1 MLKQTS
7 LLTDKSTCALESLLS
22 AIDSGAENNTWI
34 LLAGGSNSEDVSY
47 RPGDEFENYSN
58 AIIDLI
64 HSGWFDN
71 RTVFIAYKRELARDK
86 GQDQTGY
93 GMEKLN
99 PDYRNRFTFYSVFK
113 TIVRKISVRDLLDA
127 VDEKV
132 IRDLADMLRKR
143 YIRNRKIKAFMN
155 EKGE

>member
-7 LLTDKSTCALESLLS
+7 LLTDRNTRALEELLS

-34 LLAGGSNSEDVSY
+34 LLSGGSKSEVVPY
-47 RPGDEFENYSN
+47 RPGDEFENSNN

-64 HSGWFDN
+64 HTGWFDN

-86 GQDQTGY
+86 DQDGEEY
-93 GMEKLN
+93 GMDQLSPE
-99 PDYRNRFTFYSVFK
+99 YRNRFAFYSVFK
-113 TIVRKISVRDLLDA
+113 TIIRKISVRDLLET

-132 IRDLADMLRKR
+132 IRDLTDMLRKR
-143 YIRNRKIKAFMN
+143 YIRSRKIKDFLN
-155 EKGE
+155 DEGE

>member
-22 AIDSGAENNTWI
+22 AIDSGADNNTWI
-34 LLAGGSNSEDVSY
+34 LLAGGSNTEAVSY
-47 RPGDEFENYSN
+47 RPGDEFENNSN

-86 GQDQTGY
+86 GQEQTGY

-99 PDYRNRFTFYSVFK
+99 PEYRNRFTFYSVFK
-113 TIVRKISVRDLLDA
+113 TIVRKISVQDLLDA
-127 VDEKV
+127 VDEKA
-132 IRDLADMLRKR
+132 IRSLTEMLRKR
-143 YIRNRKIKAFMN
+143 YIRNRRIKAFMS